1 MELTA
6 ANALDRTA
14 LLIRDDILGKRMSG
28 EDIVAALLSEHVRI
42 TGSASSL
49 ATPSAQTATVALALQ
64 HVMSGIAVE
73 LDFPDV
79 PLAAPQPP
87 LSGTHLHTALSQHIA
102 TTWPWAAQ
110 HAKGQPIASFF
121 IGDTPP
127 RGSEDI
133 VVTGSLTEMAVGASG
148 AVSGVAWVGDDP
160 IGATAAGIAGA
171 VLSLRATFRRMSML
185 AGIELAHQ
193 TTATTITLD
202 VRAAPGRLSA
212 GLVPVVSAGA
222 ITHGALFVLLRTNGL
237 DATFR
242 VFDRDILD
250 VPNLNRYSLAT
261 AAYLNE
267 PKVDGL
273 ALMATTDIEIV
284 GEHRHYRAGDGRGA
298 DRILVG
304 ADDIPIRWT
313 AQDDVGGWLGV
324 GATSHLF
331 AQVSTHTPGAACA
344 GCVHP
349 SDDDV
354 PETIPTISV
363 VSGWAGLLLAEEF
376 LHSAPETDNKLISA
390 YPLGLGGRHAL
401 SSTPTRANDRCPR
414 QCRSGAA
421 A

>member
-1 MELTA
+1 
-6 ANALDRTA
+6 
-14 LLIRDDILGKRMSG
+14 
-28 EDIVAALLSEHVRI
+28 
-42 TGSASSL
+42 
-49 ATPSAQTATVALALQ
+49 
-64 HVMSGIAVE
+64 MSGISLE

-79 PLAAPQPP
+79 PMAAPQPP
-87 LSGTHLHTALSQHIA
+87 LSGTHLHSALSQHIA
-102 TTWPWAAQ
+102 TTWPWAAPR
-110 HAKGQPIASFF
+110 AEGQPAASFV

-127 RGSEDI
+127 RGPEDI
-133 VVTGSLTEMAVGASG
+133 VVTGSPIEVAVGFSG
-148 AVSGVAWVGDDP
+148 AVSGTAWVGDNP

-171 VLSLRATFRRMSML
+171 VLSLRATFRRMSRL

-193 TTATTITLD
+193 TMATTITVG
-202 VRAAPGRLSA
+202 VRPVPERPLRA

-222 ITHGALFVLLRTNGL
+222 ITHGALFVLLRTSAL
-237 DATFR
+237 EARFR
-242 VFDRDILD
+242 VFDRDVLD

-261 AAYLNE
+261 AARLSE

-273 ALMATTDIEIV
+273 ALMSTTDIEIV

-313 AQDDVGGWLGV
+313 AQDDASGWLGI

-349 SDDDV
+349 TDDDV

-363 VSGWAGLLLAEEF
+363 VSGWAGLLLAQEF
-376 LHSAPETDNKLISA
+376 LHSAPDSTDNKVISSYA
-390 YPLGLGGRHAL
+390 LGLGGRNAVTATAAHGSL
-401 SSTPTRANDRCPR
+401 RCPR
-414 QCRSGAA
+414 RCAASAA
-421 A
+421 AA